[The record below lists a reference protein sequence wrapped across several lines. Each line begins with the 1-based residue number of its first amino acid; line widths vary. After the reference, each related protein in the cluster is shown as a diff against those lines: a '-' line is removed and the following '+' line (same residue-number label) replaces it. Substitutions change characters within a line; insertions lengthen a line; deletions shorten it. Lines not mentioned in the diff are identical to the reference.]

1 MIRNASVRELS
12 SVLPICQFFGF
23 LIYISVRFI
32 YISVTLLFTL
42 FFSSSLCQNPCPCHF
57 GCHLCHLWHL
67 IDFKGIFLVMSV
79 AKTCQHCRQNGK
91 SLILK
96 GFFIDKRVMSLI
108 YRALSQIIIFIKRYY
123 ISHRCSIS
131 QRNSIKLFNTNKNTE

>member
-1 MIRNASVRELS
+1 MILNATVRELS
-12 SVLPICQFFGF
+12 SVLPVCQFFGF

-57 GCHLCHLWHL
+57 GCHPCHLWQL
-67 IDFKGIFLVMSV
+67 IDFKQFFLAIGV
-79 AKTCQHCRQNGK
+79 AKTCHAHHQNPK
-91 SLILK
+91 LLIL
-96 GFFIDKRVMSLI
+96 FNFLFDKRVMSLI

-123 ISHRCSIS
+123 ISQCYYMSNAVI
-131 QRNSIKLFNTNKNTE
+131 